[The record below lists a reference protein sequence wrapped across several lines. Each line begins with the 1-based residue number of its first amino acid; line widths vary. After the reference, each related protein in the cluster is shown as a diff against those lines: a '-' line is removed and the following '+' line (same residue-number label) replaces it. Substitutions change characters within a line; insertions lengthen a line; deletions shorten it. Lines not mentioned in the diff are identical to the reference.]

1 MRGNEKHENNS
12 KIFSIILIALLLCSC
27 GSTKLYTEE
36 EVLGYLNN
44 RFDTEF
50 VVLKKNKITRDEM
63 QYTVALK
70 DDESVTFTITNELI
84 VTGSDIGPKRNYI
97 DCKEITDYFEANN
110 S

>member
-1 MRGNEKHENNS
+1 MVVFDHRGRMKNMKTIL
-12 KIFSIILIALLLCSC
+12 KVFSMLAISLLLCSC

-50 VVLKKNKITRDEM
+50 VVLEKNKITRDEM

-70 DDESVTFTITNELI
+70 DDESITFTITNELI

-97 DCKEITDYFEANN
+97 DCK
-110 S
+110 